1 MYSNKS
7 EMKLFRML
15 YIFHS
20 LCLLFAYL
28 SMYSP
33 VNRLTSHIIYIH
45 CYRFVSSSSYYCCCF
60 YYYCFHTQR
69 EAHGCL
75 ILLNLRASCFLFFSV
90 VSSYYKRIH
99 RSYFISSLATKNIFF
114 SSSTLC
120 VILYV
125 WILLL
130 INYIIY
136 TYILLLLNK
145 WFE

>member
-1 MYSNKS
+1 
-7 EMKLFRML
+7 MKIFRML
-15 YIFHS
+15 NIFHS
-20 LCLLFAYL
+20 LCLLFVYL

-45 CYRFVSSSSYYCCCF
+45 CYRFVSSSSYCCCCF

-99 RSYFISSLATKNIFF
+99 RSFFISSLATKKYFF
-114 SSSTLC
+114 
-120 VILYV
+120 
-125 WILLL
+125 LLFYPMR
-130 INYIIY
+130 YIIRVNIIVDQLY
-136 TYILLLLNK
+136 YIYIY
-145 WFE
+145 FIIIE